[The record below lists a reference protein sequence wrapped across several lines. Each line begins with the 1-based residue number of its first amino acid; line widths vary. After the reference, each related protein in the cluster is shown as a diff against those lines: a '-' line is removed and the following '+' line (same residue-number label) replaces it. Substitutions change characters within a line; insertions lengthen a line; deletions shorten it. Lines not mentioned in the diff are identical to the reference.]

1 MEMSFD
7 WMGMNEKFLIL
18 NHLISNPKVFFF
30 PEFVILY
37 HKYKEKPWFIPSN
50 LLFFNLNIKPN
61 FSENQNS
68 KAKQEQDDNF
78 LNFSPANSKQYF
90 ELKKQNNIEEYFLE
104 SIEKLKTFFKG
115 DFPLQLRWTG
125 RLNQL
130 NQKMMNNIQIYGL
143 LLSLINVRKITISY
157 IQRKE
162 INLDIMRK
170 RLNLTQLT
178 KRGILIMEPA
188 RLSVKNDGQFFMYQI
203 IGISLVH
210 KSKHQSNR
218 NPKDVAKK
226 NFDESIPRHKKKT
239 LNREKNTSDLLVP
252 EKILSSRRRR
262 ELRILISFNLN
273 LKNQNGVHKNKL
285 FCKENRLKNWS
296 QFLDESKNID
306 RKKNELIKL
315 KFFFW
320 PNYRLEDLACMN
332 RYWFDTNNG
341 SRLSMLRISMYS

>member
-1 MEMSFD
+1 
-7 WMGMNEKFLIL
+7 
-18 NHLISNPKVFFF
+18 
-30 PEFVILY
+30 
-37 HKYKEKPWFIPSN
+37 
-50 LLFFNLNIKPN
+50 
-61 FSENQNS
+61 
-68 KAKQEQDDNF
+68 
-78 LNFSPANSKQYF
+78 
-90 ELKKQNNIEEYFLE
+90 
-104 SIEKLKTFFKG
+104 
-115 DFPLQLRWTG
+115 
-125 RLNQL
+125 
-130 NQKMMNNIQIYGL
+130 
-143 LLSLINVRKITISY
+143 
-157 IQRKE
+157 
-162 INLDIMRK
+162 MRR

-178 KRGILIMEPA
+178 KKGILIMEPA

-239 LNREKNTSDLLVP
+239 LNRDKNTSDLLVP
-252 EKILSSRRRR
+252 EKILSFRRRR